1 MLYFMRDSNLLF
13 LLFFLPIINSF
24 AQNESNFDHF
34 VMSEIGKINNDKT
47 LDSVAVTQD
56 TINEKRPY
64 RLEIFFGEDDKNKKL
79 VLMTEKAIL
88 PDFPSGR
95 NVSDGEEFW
104 EIEIIDRNL
113 WIKHELLRGHF
124 EHNFQY
130 RDGKFKLMEYNSVA
144 SDGRG
149 KIFYQNLDFLTGI
162 RRTQTDSYEQD
173 KVLKKEEEFIKI
185 EGKPDLSNFEPK
197 SNRFY

>member
-1 MLYFMRDSNLLF
+1 MKNLNLIF
-13 LLFFLPIINSF
+13 LLILLPIINSF
-24 AQNESNFDHF
+24 AQSESNFDHF
-34 VMSEIGKINNDKT
+34 VMSKTGEINNDKI

-64 RLEIFFGEDDKNKKL
+64 RLEIFFGQNDKNKNL
-79 VLMTEKAIL
+79 VLKTDKAIL
-88 PDFPSGR
+88 PDFPEGR
-95 NVSDGEEFW
+95 DSYSTGDRFW
-104 EIEIIDRNL
+104 EIEIINRNL

-124 EHNFQY
+124 EHKFQY
-130 RDGKFKLMEYNSVA
+130 RDGKFKLMEYNSVV

-162 RRTQTDSYEQD
+162 RKTQTDSYQQD

-185 EGKPDLSNFEPK
+185 DTKPDLSNFEPRP
-197 SNRFY
+197 NRFY

>member
-1 MLYFMRDSNLLF
+1 MRNSNLLF
-13 LLFFLPIINSF
+13 LLIFLPIINSY
-24 AQNESNFDHF
+24 AQTESNFDHF
-34 VMSEIGKINNDKT
+34 VMSEIGKINNDKII
-47 LDSVAVTQD
+47 DSVAITQD
-56 TINEKRPY
+56 TIDEKRPY
-64 RLEIFFGEDDKNKKL
+64 RLEVFFGQNDKSYKL
-79 VLMTEKAIL
+79 ALKTDKAIL
-88 PDFPSGR
+88 LNFPGGR
-95 NVSDGEEFW
+95 NVSNGENFW

-124 EHNFQY
+124 EHKFQY
-130 RDGKFKLMEYNSVA
+130 RDGKFELMEYNSVA

-149 KIFYQNLDFLTGI
+149 KIFYQNLDFITGI

>member
-1 MLYFMRDSNLLF
+1 MRNSNLLF
-13 LLFFLPIINSF
+13 FLIFLPITNSY
-24 AQNESNFDHF
+24 AQTESNFNHF
-34 VMSEIGKINNDKT
+34 VMSDIGKINNDKII
-47 LDSVAVTQD
+47 DSVAVTQD
-56 TINEKRPY
+56 TIDEKRPY
-64 RLEIFFGEDDKNKKL
+64 RLEVYFGQNDKSYKL
-79 VLMTEKAIL
+79 ALKTDKAIL
-88 PDFPSGR
+88 PDFPDGG
-95 NVSDGEEFW
+95 NVSNGEVFW
-104 EIEIIDRNL
+104 EIEIINRDL

-124 EHNFQY
+124 QHKFQY

-185 EGKPDLSNFEPK
+185 GGKHDLSNFQPK
-197 SNRFY
+197 SNRYF

>member
-1 MLYFMRDSNLLF
+1 MRDSNLLF

-88 PDFPSGR
+88 PDFPGGR
-95 NVSDGEEFW
+95 NVSNGERFW

-124 EHNFQY
+124 EHKFQY

-185 EGKPDLSNFEPK
+185 KGKPDLSNFEPE